1 LPQRN
6 LEHAP
11 DILRAYQARQTNDH
25 SRPARPQAA
34 QRAPR
39 ALRRIGH
46 VFYKASR
53 GVRFDTET
61 APARR
66 ATRSADTEDGV

>member
-1 LPQRN
+1 

-11 DILRAYQARQTNDH
+11 DILRAYQARQTNDL
-25 SRPARPQAA
+25 SRRPRAQDA

-39 ALRRIGH
+39 ALRRMGH
-46 VFYKASR
+46 VFYTASR

-61 APARR
+61 APA
-66 ATRSADTEDGV
+66 TRSADTGDGV